1 MGIPIR
7 IILDS
12 NFLMLPFQF
21 GIDIFEAI
29 KDLLDRNIEFIVL
42 PQIVEEIERIADGM
56 GDDSR
61 GARLA
66 LKLIEGKCV
75 ILNLD
80 DVKGLST
87 DESIVRAA
95 IKLGAV
101 VATNDRRLRRRL
113 RSKGIPTIFLR
124 ERSHLDID
132 GYIP

>member
-1 MGIPIR
+1 MPIK

-12 NFLMLPFQF
+12 NFLLVPFQF
-21 GIDIFEAI
+21 GVNIFEAI
-29 KDLLDRNIEFIVL
+29 EDLLDRNIEFIVL
-42 PQIVEEIERIADGM
+42 PQILEEVKRIADGM
-56 GDDSR
+56 DDDSR

-66 LKLIEGKCV
+66 LKLIGERCKVLDLEG
-75 ILNLD
+75 IEGLD
-80 DVKGLST
+80 V

-95 IKLGAV
+95 VKLGAA
-101 VATNDRRLRRRL
+101 VATNDRELRRKL